1 MTGADNAG
9 AAGGCAGQERWQRRG
24 QVGAFWVWT
33 PTGWGS
39 VEGMGVGGWGAGDGG
54 GWVGRCNTPGVA
66 MAGAHLGTQ
75 DYDHMWKNLRS
86 KSLRGFGN

>member
-33 PTGWGS
+33 PTSWGS
-39 VEGMGVGGWGAGDGG
+39 VEGMGVGGWGAAI
-54 GWVGRCNTPGVA
+54 TPGRWRHA
-66 MAGAHLGTQ
+66 YGPA
-75 DYDHMWKNLRS
+75 
-86 KSLRGFGN
+86 